1 MFLLTLLL
9 SPPDRE
15 RIQPNLPDYERIL
28 YAALAPSPQ
37 TRAIL
42 LSACRTWEDHL
53 WAQISIACEEK
64 ESSEMLKLGGS
75 FWEGGLAAIEKGART
90 LSEEEMEAEEDEW
103 TKEVTSALDTLK
115 TIDVSEGCVT
125 WVALGYTATYVERC
139 TGQQLIMLSTFP
151 SFKSYWTGR
160 APSWTSLLSGC
171 GMGRIRL
178 HLLSAYECC
187 FVTDSF

>member
-1 MFLLTLLL
+1 MIPLH
-9 SPPDRE
+9 PPDCE
-15 RIQPNLPDYERIL
+15 WIQPSLPEYERVL

-75 FWEGGLAAIEKGART
+75 FWEGGLVAIEKGVRA

-115 TIDVSEGCVT
+115 TIDVAEGCVIR
-125 WVALGYTATYVERC
+125 VALGRMATYVGRR
-139 TGQQLIMLSTFP
+139 TGQQLTMLSTSP

-160 APSWTSLLSGC
+160 APSWTSLLLGY
-171 GMGRIRL
+171 GTGRIRL
-178 HLLSAYECC
+178 HLLSAREC
-187 FVTDSF
+187 FFASDSF

>member
-1 MFLLTLLL
+1 MFLLTFLL
-9 SPPDRE
+9 SRFDWE
-15 RIQPNLPDYERIL
+15 WIQPSLPDYERVL

-75 FWEGGLAAIEKGART
+75 FWEGGLPAIEKGVMA

-115 TIDVSEGCVT
+115 TIDVAEGCVT
-125 WVALGYTATYVERC
+125 WVALECMGTYVGRC
-139 TGQQLIMLSTFP
+139 TGQQLTMLSTSP
-151 SFKSYWTGR
+151 SSKSYWTGR
-160 APSWTSLLSGC
+160 APCWTYLLLGC
-171 GMGRIRL
+171 STGRIRL
-178 HLLSAYECC
+178 HLLSAHEC
-187 FVTDSF
+187 FFASDPS